1 MENVVLYKKVFEVF
15 KVGRVKNH
23 STYPPIKP
31 LDAVSDITED
41 LFKVDLRY
49 NQMAVDEDFF
59 IPVRGTSVCSI
70 NKIKENEKVRY
81 NLSGVKNVHLFYEFE
96 PVNMDTNGDIFSFVD
111 GDTFLKHIGNPFSHV
126 IVRRTT
132 LVLTKSGDKFKLSIY
147 NFQKE
152 RKVGAKYF
160 WKKRYNKHYIFN
172 DKFGNFFTVKNEQC
186 RGKKTSTIRQ
196 NDFDSLT
203 NIELLIRSHV
213 LFSNKSH
220 VLRGK
225 LNHDSGIKDE
235 ITKLTNILSSHL
247 LGTGKSYVEL
257 KPLVLDWFI
266 KKNNIKHPNDFEWLF
281 NHYPGKKVL
290 KKFDMNL
297 GKTVLVSNGVY
308 SKYTNM
314 LINRYGYINFDLYK
328 QYLHLFGD
336 HSIKKLD
343 IRLFRKFDN
352 WFNVPPKDQFKLL
365 TPKEVDRVINLY
377 NLSVESMSLHEL
389 DIADH
394 IKLKYDLKECGINV
408 TILADTTDS
417 FFDEHHLFA
426 EELTKVKRTIG
437 TNFYYPNEFLEFVEL
452 PISYNGMAYT
462 PYVLKTDL
470 DYQFEGSHQKHCVGG
485 YHNKFDSYIVSVR
498 DDNDV
503 RMTVEFRLNSST
515 EFKAIQSR
523 MKFNSLPEGDWV
535 MVDNIIRTKMDQTLK
550 LNLFKTPKITKYNI
564 ITGDVVKVEQEGGVD
579 PEDMDKL
586 LTDKNLHRFDYDLLF

>member
-23 STYPPIKP
+23 STYPRIKP
-31 LDAVSDITED
+31 LYVAPDITEY
-41 LFKVDLRY
+41 LFESLR
-49 NQMAVDEDFF
+49 
-59 IPVRGTSVCSI
+59 SI
-70 NKIKENEKVRY
+70 NKIKKNENEKVRY
-81 NLSGVKNVHLFYEFE
+81 NLSGVKNVPLFYEFE
-96 PVNMDTNGDIFSFVD
+96 PVNMDTNGDIFSVVD

-213 LFSNKSH
+213 LP
-220 VLRGK
+220 GK
-225 LNHDSGIKDE
+225 MNHDDGIKDE

-377 NLSVESMSLHEL
+377 NLSVESMTLHEN

-408 TILADTTDS
+408 TILADTTDL

-437 TNFYYPNEFLEFVEL
+437 TNFYYPNEFLEFVES
-452 PISYNGMAYT
+452 PISYNDVTYT

-485 YHNKFDSYIVSVR
+485 YHNRFDSYIVSVR

-515 EFKAIQSR
+515 EFTVIQSR

-535 MVDNIIRTKMDQTLK
+535 MVDNIIRTKMNQTLK